1 MKINSFYTKTLAG
14 FLAFVMT
21 LTPGMVV
28 MAFAQDAP
36 QTETASDD
44 EFQPVQQLAKAGY
57 LADKKDFYLSAKTLT
72 EDDVTD
78 AILKARDYVMAADLK
93 TLNSNKAFQ
102 TVDLQAF
109 LDLVKDKEEDIKAR
123 KTSAWKIENRLQKMI
138 ALKMMAP
145 ASENASDAGSA
156 ATSPVPTDTPI
167 PAPPTATPIPGP
179 SRQEFNNMKETFKSL
194 DDKLTVMQGSL
205 DKREEELKAVQK
217 DNEDLKVSEAGNQE
231 QLKLV
236 KKLIDRVQEDI
247 KKSEDHMN
255 DVEKKVDQ
263 KLVTDSQM
271 QQEMTVMH
279 KDLRDDTEDI
289 SILKQEVAK
298 LDKTDSSPHS
308 ALDDFLT
315 SKWLPGGALIVGLA
329 ALTLSLVKK

>member
-1 MKINSFYTKTLAG
+1 MKIKSFYLKTLAS
-14 FLAFVMT
+14 FLAFAMM

-28 MAFAQDAP
+28 LAFAQDAP

-57 LADKKDFYLSAKTLT
+57 LNDKKDFYLSAKTLT

-93 TLNSNKAFQ
+93 TLNANKAFQ
-102 TVDLQAF
+102 TADLQAF

-123 KTSAWKIENRLQKMI
+123 KASAWKIENRLQKMI

-145 ASENASDAGSA
+145 ASDSASESA
-156 ATSPVPTDTPI
+156 SSTTAPVPTDTPV
-167 PAPPTATPIPGP
+167 PAVPTATPIPGP
-179 SRQEFNNMKETFKSL
+179 SRQEFGDLKESFKSL
-194 DDKLTVMQGSL
+194 DSKITSL
-205 DKREEELKAVQK
+205 QSDFDKRTDSINVTQKETADMKTAVA
-217 DNEDLKVSEAGNQE
+217 ENQE

-247 KKSEDHMN
+247 KKSEEHMSE
-255 DVEKKVDQ
+255 VEKKVEQ
-263 KLVTDSQM
+263 KMVTDTQM
-271 QQEMTVMH
+271 QQEITVMH

-289 SILKQEVAK
+289 SVLKEEVAK
-298 LDKTDSSPHS
+298 LDKTDSSPHG

-315 SKWLPGGALIVGLA
+315 S
-329 ALTLSLVKK
+329 

>member
-1 MKINSFYTKTLAG
+1 M
-14 FLAFVMT
+14 M

-36 QTETASDD
+36 QTQTASDD
-44 EFQPVQQLAKAGY
+44 EVQPVQQLAKAGY

-78 AILKARDYVMAADLK
+78 AILKAKDYVMAADLK
-93 TLNSNKAFQ
+93 TLNANKAFQ
-102 TVDLQAF
+102 TADLQAF

-123 KTSAWKIENRLQKMI
+123 KASAWKIENRLQKMI

-145 ASENASDAGSA
+145 AAENTPEASTTTTAPA
-156 ATSPVPTDTPI
+156 PTDTPI
-167 PAPPTATPIPGP
+167 PVPPTPTPIPGP
-179 SRQEFNNMKETFKSL
+179 SRQEFNSLKEDFKSL
-194 DDKLTVMQGSL
+194 DGKIGELQNSF
-205 DKREEELKAVQK
+205 DKREDTLKAIQK
-217 DNEDLKVSEAGNQE
+217 DNEDTKAVVGENQE

-247 KKSEDHMN
+247 KKSEEHMGE
-255 DVEKKVDQ
+255 VEKKVEQ
-263 KLVTDSQM
+263 KLVTDTQM
-271 QQEMTVMH
+271 QQEITVIH

-289 SILKQEVAK
+289 SVLKEEVAK
-298 LDKTDSSPHS
+298 LDKTDESPHG